1 MKLLLDNSVIQSWA
15 IVGGFIPSEEQMV
28 VEVDDIPLEVQNDI
42 PQKWC
47 YTVADGY
54 FLNPDYQ
61 PEPEPE
67 PIDEKIAALE
77 EQNQMLIDCI
87 LEMSE
92 IVYGGDF

>member
-1 MKLLLDNSVIQSWA
+1 MKLLLENTVIQSWA
-15 IVGGFIPSEEQMV
+15 IIGGFIPLDGQEV
-28 VEVDDIPLEVQNDI
+28 AEVDNIPDEVQNDI

-47 YTVADGY
+47 YTIEDGY

-67 PIDEKIAALE
+67 PIEEKIAALE

-92 IVYGGDF
+92 IIYGGDF